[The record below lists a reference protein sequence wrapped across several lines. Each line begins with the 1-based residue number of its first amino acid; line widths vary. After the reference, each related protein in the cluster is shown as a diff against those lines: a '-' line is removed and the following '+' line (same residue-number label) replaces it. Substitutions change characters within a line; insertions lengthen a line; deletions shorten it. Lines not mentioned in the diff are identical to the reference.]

1 MDPLR
6 KLAVT
11 MIVNPTS
18 QVEAVIVS
26 ICLIILLLETPIKH
40 AELTFLNIF
49 ATAIPMLVT
58 VWSILWTLSMQ
69 RVIVPER
76 AQLDHAKEADGKKST
91 TRTATQGLWELSSA
105 AILQENGWRLRIAF
119 IKSKILYR
127 TKDWLILIKGYE
139 VAQPG
144 RSVNIYDR
152 RVSAMQSDDNDSILA
167 RIAAGEDGSF
177 ELLIEKYGNL
187 VWSIGKKFLYRQS
200 DVEDAVQEVF
210 ISIWKSADKFDPSKA
225 KEITFISMIAR
236 RRFID
241 HLRKISKH
249 KNLESIDEDNS
260 RHKLYKESILNES
273 TDLQLIKNAIK
284 NLDIDDQE
292 LLNLSI
298 YQGYSHS
305 EISKLLNL
313 PLGTVKTKI
322 RRNLLKLKEVFDTN
336 ETNTI
341 LNLNNA

>member
-1 MDPLR
+1 MAHPVR
-6 KLAVT
+6 
-11 MIVNPTS
+11 
-18 QVEAVIVS
+18 S
-26 ICLIILLLETPIKH
+26 I
-40 AELTFLNIF
+40 
-49 ATAIPMLVT
+49 
-58 VWSILWTLSMQ
+58 
-69 RVIVPER
+69 
-76 AQLDHAKEADGKKST
+76 
-91 TRTATQGLWELSSA
+91 
-105 AILQENGWRLRIAF
+105 
-119 IKSKILYR
+119 
-127 TKDWLILIKGYE
+127 
-139 VAQPG
+139 
-144 RSVNIYDR
+144 NIYDR
-152 RVSAMQSDDNDSILA
+152 RVPTMQSDDNDSILA

-210 ISIWKSADKFDPSKA
+210 MAIWKSADKFDANKA
-225 KEITFISMIAR
+225 KEITFVSMIAR

-260 RHKLYKESILNES
+260 GHQLYKESILNES

-292 LLNLSI
+292 LLKLSI

-313 PLGTVKTKI
+313 PLGTVKTRI
-322 RRNLLKLKEVFDTN
+322 RRNLIKLKEIFENN
-336 ETNTI
+336 ETEKI

>member
-1 MDPLR
+1 M
-6 KLAVT
+6 A
-11 MIVNPTS
+11 
-18 QVEAVIVS
+18 Q
-26 ICLIILLLETPIKH
+26 
-40 AELTFLNIF
+40 
-49 ATAIPMLVT
+49 TA
-58 VWSILWTLSMQ
+58 S
-69 RVIVPER
+69 
-76 AQLDHAKEADGKKST
+76 
-91 TRTATQGLWELSSA
+91 
-105 AILQENGWRLRIAF
+105 
-119 IKSKILYR
+119 
-127 TKDWLILIKGYE
+127 
-139 VAQPG
+139 
-144 RSVNIYDR
+144 SVNIENR

-210 ISIWKSADKFDPSKA
+210 IAIWKSADKFDSSKA
-225 KEITFISMIAR
+225 KEITFVSMIAR

-260 RHKLYKESILNES
+260 GHQLYKESILNES

-292 LLNLSI
+292 LLKLSI

-322 RRNLLKLKEVFDTN
+322 RRNLIKLKEIFETN
-336 ETNTI
+336 ETEKI

>member
-1 MDPLR
+1 MGQTAR
-6 KLAVT
+6 
-11 MIVNPTS
+11 
-18 QVEAVIVS
+18 S
-26 ICLIILLLETPIKH
+26 IYIR
-40 AELTFLNIF
+40 N
-49 ATAIPMLVT
+49 
-58 VWSILWTLSMQ
+58 
-69 RVIVPER
+69 
-76 AQLDHAKEADGKKST
+76 
-91 TRTATQGLWELSSA
+91 
-105 AILQENGWRLRIAF
+105 
-119 IKSKILYR
+119 
-127 TKDWLILIKGYE
+127 
-139 VAQPG
+139 
-144 RSVNIYDR
+144 R

-210 ISIWKSADKFDPSKA
+210 IAIWKSADKFDSSKA
-225 KEITFISMIAR
+225 KEITFVSMIAR

-260 RHKLYKESILNES
+260 THQLYKESMLNES

-284 NLDIDDQE
+284 SLDIDDQE

-322 RRNLLKLKEVFDTN
+322 RRNLLKLQEVFETN

>member
-1 MDPLR
+1 M
-6 KLAVT
+6 V
-11 MIVNPTS
+11 
-18 QVEAVIVS
+18 Q
-26 ICLIILLLETPIKH
+26 
-40 AELTFLNIF
+40 
-49 ATAIPMLVT
+49 TA
-58 VWSILWTLSMQ
+58 S
-69 RVIVPER
+69 
-76 AQLDHAKEADGKKST
+76 
-91 TRTATQGLWELSSA
+91 
-105 AILQENGWRLRIAF
+105 
-119 IKSKILYR
+119 
-127 TKDWLILIKGYE
+127 
-139 VAQPG
+139 
-144 RSVNIYDR
+144 SVNIQNR

-210 ISIWKSADKFDPSKA
+210 IAIWKSANKFDANKA
-225 KEITFISMIAR
+225 KEITFVSMIAR

-249 KNLESIDEDNS
+249 KNLESIDDDN
-260 RHKLYKESILNES
+260 RGHQLYKESILNES

-284 NLDIDDQE
+284 SLDIDDQE

-305 EISKLLNL
+305 EISKLLNV
-313 PLGTVKTKI
+313 PLGTVKTRI
-322 RRNLLKLKEVFDTN
+322 RRNLIKLKEVFETN

>member
-1 MDPLR
+1 MGQTAR
-6 KLAVT
+6 
-11 MIVNPTS
+11 
-18 QVEAVIVS
+18 S
-26 ICLIILLLETPIKH
+26 IYIR
-40 AELTFLNIF
+40 N
-49 ATAIPMLVT
+49 
-58 VWSILWTLSMQ
+58 
-69 RVIVPER
+69 
-76 AQLDHAKEADGKKST
+76 
-91 TRTATQGLWELSSA
+91 
-105 AILQENGWRLRIAF
+105 
-119 IKSKILYR
+119 
-127 TKDWLILIKGYE
+127 
-139 VAQPG
+139 
-144 RSVNIYDR
+144 R

-210 ISIWKSADKFDPSKA
+210 IAIWKSADKFDSSKA
-225 KEITFISMIAR
+225 KEITFVSVIAR

-260 RHKLYKESILNES
+260 THQLYKESMLNES

-284 NLDIDDQE
+284 SLDIDDQE

-322 RRNLLKLKEVFDTN
+322 RRNLIKLQEVFETN

>member
-1 MDPLR
+1 M
-6 KLAVT
+6 A
-11 MIVNPTS
+11 
-18 QVEAVIVS
+18 Q
-26 ICLIILLLETPIKH
+26 
-40 AELTFLNIF
+40 
-49 ATAIPMLVT
+49 TA
-58 VWSILWTLSMQ
+58 S
-69 RVIVPER
+69 
-76 AQLDHAKEADGKKST
+76 
-91 TRTATQGLWELSSA
+91 
-105 AILQENGWRLRIAF
+105 
-119 IKSKILYR
+119 
-127 TKDWLILIKGYE
+127 
-139 VAQPG
+139 
-144 RSVNIYDR
+144 SVNIENR

-210 ISIWKSADKFDPSKA
+210 IAIWKSADKFDANKA
-225 KEITFISMIAR
+225 KEITFVSMIAR

-249 KNLESIDEDNS
+249 KNLESIDDDNS
-260 RHKLYKESILNES
+260 GHQLYKESILNES

-284 NLDIDDQE
+284 SLDINDQE

-305 EISKLLNL
+305 EISKLLNI
-313 PLGTVKTKI
+313 PLGTVKTRI
-322 RRNLLKLKEVFDTN
+322 RRNLIKLKEVFETN

-341 LNLNNA
+341 LNLSNA